1 MNKTYFKER
10 LNKLLSFD
18 LIRISKLLELI
29 QYTVLYTILTL
40 PLSILV
46 ENIFPAEDRDKSNWI
61 IIFEIIFQMVIL
73 AIVVFYIQKIVK
85 LIPFLFPLVKNYEA
99 HKIFEYHGEIT
110 IGFIFIGSQINI
122 VDKIEILSERMTE
135 KLNNI
140 FK

>member
-61 IIFEIIFQMVIL
+61 IIFEIIFQMVINSYL
-73 AIVVFYIQKIVK
+73 ERGMDFKY
-85 LIPFLFPLVKNYEA
+85 
-99 HKIFEYHGEIT
+99 
-110 IGFIFIGSQINI
+110 FIR
-122 VDKIEILSERMTE
+122 EILKQPKHDRCLTFDDIDTTSGKIKILIKYDNWPEDNMEYIT
-135 KLNNI
+135 
-140 FK
+140 